1 MKFQAIALHEKD
13 TVGVLLVDTK
23 KSDRIPVGGQQNLE
37 IVALD
42 DIRFGHK
49 IALVDIRKGEMIRK
63 YGHPVGVATKDIR
76 AGDHVHIHNVGGLR
90 GGAKTPTGKGG
101 RA

>member
-1 MKFQAIALHEKD
+1 MKFQAIVLHEKD
-13 TVGVLLVDTK
+13 NVGVLLVDTK
-23 KSDRIPVGGQQNLE
+23 KSDRISVGGQQNLQV
-37 IVALD
+37 VALE

-49 IALVDIRKGEMIRK
+49 IALVDIRKGEMIKK

-90 GGAKTPTGKGG
+90 AGSKAPTGKGG
-101 RA
+101 QA